1 MITLKQLEG
10 FYWVAELGGLDEAA
24 QRLNATQ
31 SAISKRVQELE
42 AILNIALFDRSKRR
56 VQITP
61 QGEKLIGLT
70 RDMLALRDRMMD
82 FRSSLGQ
89 SPRNLRFGVTELT
102 AMTWLPSLIH
112 RLRGSYPTL
121 ALEPVVDASVELV
134 EKLKADELDAVVV
147 PDAFREPP
155 FEIVPLDSVEYAW
168 MCSPA
173 YLDDA
178 GELPLA
184 SLSSHTIIVQQQV
197 SSGLGDLISQWLADN
212 HVAFDNTLSSS
223 SLTALSS
230 LTLSGLGISYLPR
243 KVFDYMIASG
253 QLRTLRTR
261 PALPRIPYVMIYKKA
276 KSDEFLR
283 FLASLASDCC
293 EFSRSVPSYFATR

>member
-1 MITLKQLEG
+1 MVTLKQLEG

-42 AILNIALFDRSKRR
+42 AILNVALFDRSKRR

-61 QGEKLIGLT
+61 QGEKLIELT

-89 SPRNLRFGVTELT
+89 SPRNLRFGVAELT
-102 AMTWLPSLIH
+102 AMTWLPNLIH

-121 ALEPVVDASVELV
+121 ALEPVVDASVELI

-147 PDAFREPP
+147 PDAFRGPL
-155 FEIVPLDSVEYAW
+155 FEVVPLDSVEYAW

-178 GELPLA
+178 AELPLA
-184 SLSSHTIIVQQQV
+184 KLSSHTIIVQQQV
-197 SSGLGDLISQWLADN
+197 SSGLGDLISKWLSDK
-212 HVAFDNTLSSS
+212 HITFDNTLSSS

-243 KVFDYMIASG
+243 KVFDYLIASG
-253 QLRTLRTR
+253 QLRILRTR
-261 PALPRIPYVMIYKKA
+261 PALPRIPYVMMYKKA

-293 EFSRSVPSYFATR
+293 EFSRSVPMYYTTR

>member
-42 AILNIALFDRSKRR
+42 AILKIALFDRSKRR

-82 FRSSLGQ
+82 FSSALHQ
-89 SPRNLRFGVTELT
+89 SPRSLRLGVTELT
-102 AMTWLPSLIH
+102 ALTWLPSLIQ
-112 RLRGSYPTL
+112 RIRGNHPTL
-121 ALEPVVDASVELV
+121 ALEPVVDASVQLI
-134 EKLKADELDAVVV
+134 EKLRADELDAVVV
-147 PDAFREPP
+147 PDAFREAP

-173 YLDDA
+173 YFDDA
-178 GELPLA
+178 SELPLA
-184 SLSSHTIIVQQQV
+184 SMANHTIIVQQEA
-197 SSGLGDLISQWLADN
+197 SSGLGDLISRWLADN
-212 HVAFDNTLSSS
+212 HIAFDNTLSSS

-243 KVFDYMIASG
+243 KVFDYLIASG
-253 QLRTLRTR
+253 QLRTIRTQ

-276 KSDEFLR
+276 KSDEFMR
-283 FLASLASDCC
+283 FIGSLASDCC
-293 EFSRSVPSYFATR
+293 EFSRTVPAYFAAR